1 MQTVK
6 HTFSVLSDG
15 MKFWHFSCIRTEMMD
30 STTNL
35 FISRHVI
42 FNVLHENSLVN
53 MDCKYKHPLYCGN
66 CGNGLKSNLQKK
78 TELKCRLRKVWKVI
92 KLTKSKVINQR
103 NELYNNCH
111 NIILIYCLYSAIIS
125 FLIYL
130 LFSVLYKFNKTMTQS
145 STVCL
150 LNFCILTGTYRICR
164 S

>member
-1 MQTVK
+1 MSCPMVWSSDILAV
-6 HTFSVLSDG
+6 FVLKWWTQQLICSSQD
-15 MKFWHFSCIRTEMMD
+15 MLFLMFYRRIPWWTWIVNISTRYIAAIAAMD
-30 STTNL
+30 WNQ
-35 FISRHVI
+35 I
-42 FNVLHENSLVN
+42 N
-53 MDCKYKHPLYCGN
+53 K
-66 CGNGLKSNLQKK
+66 KK

-130 LFSVLYKFNKTMTQS
+130 LFSGLYKFNKTMTQS